1 MSRNVWPVVRDLPS
15 WSRTRPGPC
24 SNGQDGSL
32 DSDSRED
39 DYLQGAPVIM
49 ATTKIDINIIQTL
62 PDGSHVIQ
70 LGDMEIWDGADLA
83 LLRETLVHLY
93 HKMRSRQFGVD
104 MSYVKY
110 VPSGFFGMLFDW
122 YEKGVQIQ
130 LYSPQPQVAG
140 MLWFRRFFEPLG
152 DEVFRLNANFHPV
165 PGLTPVA
172 SPATTNAPSP
182 QYQPTH

>member
-1 MSRNVWPVVRDLPS
+1 MSRIARSVVRDLPS
-15 WSRTRPGPC
+15 WSQTSAGLVPNHPQ
-24 SNGQDGSL
+24 STV

-39 DYLQGAPVIM
+39 NHLLGTQVM
-49 ATTKIDINIIQTL
+49 ATTKIDINLIHTL

-83 LLRETLVHLY
+83 LLRETLVHLF
-93 HKMRSRQFGVD
+93 HKMRSRRFGVD

-122 YEKGVQIQ
+122 YEKGVEIQ

-140 MLWFRRFFEPLG
+140 MLWFRRFFEPVG
-152 DEVFRLNANFHPV
+152 SSGYRLNANFHAALNFAP
-165 PGLTPVA
+165 A
-172 SPATTNAPSP
+172 ATTNPVTTPAPQFQASR
-182 QYQPTH
+182 

>member
-1 MSRNVWPVVRDLPS
+1 MVRDLPS
-15 WSRTRPGPC
+15 WSRTRPEPFSNAPDGP
-24 SNGQDGSL
+24 S

-49 ATTKIDINIIQTL
+49 ATTKIDVNIIQTL
-62 PDGSHVIQ
+62 PDGSHVIL

-140 MLWFRRFFEPLG
+140 MLWFRRFFEPIG
-152 DEVFRLNANFHPV
+152 DDVYRLNSNFHPA
-165 PGLTPVA
+165 PGLGPVA
-172 SPATTNAPSP
+172 TATNTNADTPL
-182 QYQPTH
+182 YQASR